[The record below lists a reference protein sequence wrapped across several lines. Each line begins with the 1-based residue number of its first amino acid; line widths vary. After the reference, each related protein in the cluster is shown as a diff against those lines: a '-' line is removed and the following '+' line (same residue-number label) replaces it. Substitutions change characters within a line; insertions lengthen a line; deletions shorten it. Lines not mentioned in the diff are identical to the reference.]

1 MLVLYFFYTLKKFA
15 ELNCNANV
23 RLFFEV
29 TTLLPPFLVIRLYL
43 LSLPRETLFFLIL

>member
-1 MLVLYFFYTLKKFA
+1 MVNQAT
-15 ELNCNANV
+15 NV